1 MTTTQAHDHSTFDPT
16 LAMAQDR
23 VRSLHL
29 EAHHD
34 RLAAQARVTARP
46 SIRVRVG
53 QALIDLG
60 SSLVTPTAARQPS
73 LID

>member
-1 MTTTQAHDHSTFDPT
+1 MTTAQAHDDRTFHPT

-23 VRSLHL
+23 ARALHL
-29 EAHHD
+29 EAHHE
-34 RLAAQARVTARP
+34 RLAAQGRSDDRP

-60 SSLVTPTAARQPS
+60 SSLVAPAGTRQPS
-73 LID
+73 LTD

>member
-1 MTTTQAHDHSTFDPT
+1 MMTTQAHEQSTFDPT

-23 VRSLHL
+23 ARSLHL

-34 RLAAQARVTARP
+34 RLAAQARVTDRP
-46 SIRVRVG
+46 SIRVRLG

-60 SSLVTPTAARQPS
+60 SSLVAPAATRQPS

>member
-1 MTTTQAHDHSTFDPT
+1 MTTTQAHDHSNFDPT

-23 VRSLHL
+23 ARSLHL

-34 RLAAQARVTARP
+34 RLAAQARLAGRP

-60 SSLVTPTAARQPS
+60 SSLLTPAAARQPS
-73 LID
+73 LTD

>member
-1 MTTTQAHDHSTFDPT
+1 MTTAQAHHSNDFHPT

-23 VRSLHL
+23 ARVLHL
-29 EAHHD
+29 EAHHE
-34 RLAAQARVTARP
+34 RLAAHGRADDRP

-60 SSLVTPTAARQPS
+60 SSHVTPAGTRQPS
-73 LID
+73 LTD

>member
-1 MTTTQAHDHSTFDPT
+1 MTTTQAHDHSSFDPT

-23 VRSLHL
+23 ARSLHL

-34 RLAAQARVTARP
+34 RLAAEARVADRP

-60 SSLVTPTAARQPS
+60 SSLVTPAATRQPS